1 MDGISAIFRGG
12 VGQSQND
19 DHLLLGSIQFFL
31 NKTDWDCILRVL
43 VSQGKLGNDWCLLSY
58 AWIFNRDC
66 LYLAIPWN
74 MGYIFTSLML

>member
-31 NKTDWDCILRVL
+31 NKTDWDCILGIL
-43 VSQGKLGNDWCLLSY
+43 VS
-58 AWIFNRDC
+58 
-66 LYLAIPWN
+66 
-74 MGYIFTSLML
+74 